1 MGRRRIRAAPADPLA
16 MARLRAAERTQS
28 REPANWGL
36 DREALLLPANA
47 EIETRA
53 DAAGRTVRACRLDVF
68 DLLFTRG
75 RLSQGALDAVR
86 RLQADLAS
94 LHAQAGGVAAYAER
108 IDRGRSDCSLD
119 ERRLRAG
126 RRIATVLARTGQA
139 SARLLAALCEAGA
152 ALGQGGDWRDLVQR
166 ETGERLADAQGAVL
180 RAACEN
186 LAEAYAIL
194 DRRGPGWT

>member
-1 MGRRRIRAAPADPLA
+1 MGRRRTRPADPLA
-16 MARLRAAERTQS
+16 IAQRRAAERTQS
-28 REPANWGL
+28 REPASWGL
-36 DREALLLPANA
+36 DREIFRLPANA
-47 EIETRA
+47 EVEMRT
-53 DAAGRTVRACRLDVF
+53 DPAGRPVRARRLDVF

-86 RLQADLAS
+86 RLQADMAS
-94 LHAQAGGVAAYAER
+94 LHAQAGGVAAYAEH
-108 IDRGRSDCSLD
+108 IDRSRSGCGLD

-126 RRIATVLARTGQA
+126 RRAAKVRALTGSA
-139 SARLLAALCEAGA
+139 SARLLTLLCEAGA
-152 ALGQGGDWRDLVQR
+152 ALGQGGDWRDLVRR

-194 DRRGPGWT
+194 DRRGLGRT